1 MRFSFALALAAIL
14 ALVAPA
20 AHAAPS
26 DSGSTLLA
34 AKKKHTR
41 RHRPARR
48 SGQIACTAAGCQR
61 IPPHCHP
68 ETEYD
73 WDGIPTG
80 FDMIVCGPR
89 RR

>member
-1 MRFSFALALAAIL
+1 MRLSLVLTLSAALAFI
-14 ALVAPA
+14 VPA

-26 DSGSTLLA
+26 GSSTTLVA
-34 AKKKHTR
+34 AKKKHTH

-73 WDGIPTG
+73 WNGIPTG
-80 FDMIVCGPR
+80 FDTIVCR
-89 RR
+89 